1 MRRSPDRPPEPHD
14 DPAAAYTP
22 VADVLGE
29 PNVEGDDD
37 APAGPGG
44 SAFASP
50 GQPAG
55 GGGPD
60 PTAGETEPP
69 N

>member
-1 MRRSPDRPPEPHD
+1 MRRSPDRPPEPQD

-29 PNVEGDDD
+29 PTVEGDDD
-37 APAGPGG
+37 AVASPGG

-50 GQPAG
+50 GQPAA